1 MIDDGA
7 EHATGRR
14 SPPEV
19 IRSLLRHSGLTAG
32 QLSDVVEAEGLDTAI
47 RFAVWRAEQRN
58 RGRHLV
64 EARRRLLSL

>member
-7 EHATGRR
+7 EHTTGRR

-19 IRSLLRHSGLTAG
+19 VRSLCHHSGLTVR
-32 QLSDVVEAEGLDTAI
+32 QLSDVVEAEGLPTAI
-47 RFAVWRAEQRN
+47 RFAVWKAEQRN